1 MLKLKADA
9 QPADELGK
17 PRGTAVR
24 IDGVSAPKNMK
35 IGLVASG
42 ATASAKTPKPAGNT
56 AAPVKPAAQAA
67 AGAAQQAPVRKAQP
81 AKTAK
86 AVSNAPSTETLAAQ
100 QPVAAA
106 ETGSTLPKLG
116 LAAAGL
122 AVASA
127 MLLYFQFSG
136 GTAPAAEEKASL
148 QADTVLPAGAAAAA
162 DLANGAG
169 KGEDAL
175 VARITAGTLAALRSK
190 QGEPGTAAP
199 AAAADPAESTALFKM
214 VMTAAA
220 QGQSEAYIDQ
230 MVNGAY
236 ERQEITVPASLIRAD
251 GRVDTAT
258 LLALFVGN

>member
-17 PRGTAVR
+17 PRRMAVR

-35 IGLVASG
+35 IGLVAGGTGQKASS
-42 ATASAKTPKPAGNT
+42 TAEPPKAPEPAVKSAAKAIKTA
-56 AAPVKPAAQAA
+56 PAAL
-67 AGAAQQAPVRKAQP
+67 K
-81 AKTAK
+81 
-86 AVSNAPSTETLAAQ
+86 TLAAQ
-100 QPVAAA
+100 QPLAAA

-127 MLLYFQFSG
+127 MLLYFQFG
-136 GTAPAAEEKASL
+136 AGPEPATAEQASL
-148 QADTVLPAGAAAAA
+148 QTEAVLPAGAASAAG
-162 DLANGAG
+162 LAEGAG
-169 KGEDAL
+169 SGEDAL

-190 QGEPGTAAP
+190 QAESGTTAP
-199 AAAADPAESTALFKM
+199 AAAAAAAPAEGTALFKM

-236 ERQEITVPASLIRAD
+236 ARQEITVPASLIGAD

-258 LLALFVGN
+258 LMALFVGN